1 MIAAMRLGKS
11 DDVQR
16 FEPVTWPCAKKLGV
30 EIGCIEG
37 PCAAAVSNVK
47 TNEEAVFSPL
57 SSLSGI
63 IVTLPQKRQ
72 PMLERRNVLRSEF
85 DQHPLWATTA
95 AIVATAE
102 QIRDEHEAIELPKL
116 ETILFYVT
124 HAETF
129 REIATTSSALFSS
142 EMLNNVNVAFTAVLS
157 SLQTRAGSGVGQTQ
171 YVDVA
176 VSQSEASLIPM
187 APWPRPYGKGGQVT
201 QMSTLYEDLLER
213 QRLSVEALAVIHAQL
228 REQLTQVSS
237 DITGQQRVAEA
248 AIVQMQA
255 ESESIIQTVIAE
267 KVRIDQ
273 VVEKG
278 LSAVASVEAANTERY
293 KEWRA
298 DREASFENDF
308 SGFKTQIVGQL
319 AEATDVFEKLKRT
332 NEQFENL
339 SAIAAGETIANNFQ
353 LEAKWGR
360 RTGITM
366 YAVGGVFL
374 LAATVPL
381 IWLLFEGGLD
391 VKVVPQWGLIAV
403 RVAIGILAGSA
414 ATVVIRLGA
423 RLISDANASKRMEL
437 ELRSVG
443 PFLANVVDPA
453 EVDAARI
460 ALVARAFGQREG
472 EVRADPKIDTVQV
485 TLVAQLIDLLTKAIR
500 PNG

>member
-1 MIAAMRLGKS
+1 M
-11 DDVQR
+11 
-16 FEPVTWPCAKKLGV
+16 
-30 EIGCIEG
+30 
-37 PCAAAVSNVK
+37 
-47 TNEEAVFSPL
+47 
-57 SSLSGI
+57 
-63 IVTLPQKRQ
+63 LPQKLQRL
-72 PMLERRNVLRSEF
+72 PERRNVLRSEF

-95 AIVATAE
+95 AIVSIAE
-102 QIRDEHEAIELPKL
+102 QIRNEHEASELPKL
-116 ETILFYVT
+116 ETILFYVS

-129 REIATTSSALFSS
+129 REIATTSSSLFSS

-157 SLQTRAGSGVGQTQ
+157 SLQTRAASGVGQTQ
-171 YVDVA
+171 YVDA
-176 VSQSEASLIPM
+176 AASQAEASLIPM
-187 APWPRPYGKGGQVT
+187 GPWPRPYGKGGQVA
-201 QMSTLYEDLLER
+201 QMSTLYEDLLEQ
-213 QRLSVEALAVIHAQL
+213 QRLSIEALSTIHSQL
-228 REQLTQVSS
+228 REELTQVGS
-237 DITGQQRVAEA
+237 DITERQRVSGAL
-248 AIVQMQA
+248 ILQMQG
-255 ESESIIQTVIAE
+255 ESEAIIQTVTAE
-267 KVRIDQ
+267 KARIDQ

-278 LSAVASVEAANTERY
+278 LNAVAAVESANTERY

-298 DREASFENDF
+298 EREASFEKDF
-308 SGFKTQIVGQL
+308 SGFRSQIESRLGD
-319 AEATDVFEKLKRT
+319 ATEVFEKLKST

-391 VKVVPQWGLIAV
+391 VKGVPQWGLIAV
-403 RVAIGILAGSA
+403 RGAIGILAGSA

-443 PFLANVVDPA
+443 PFLANVVNPA
-453 EVDAARI
+453 DVDAARI

-472 EVRADPKIDTVQV
+472 DVRADTKGDAVQV
-485 TLVAQLIDLLTKAIR
+485 TAVAQLIELLVKAAKST
-500 PNG
+500 G